1 MKTLKTTR
9 QIGAY
14 IRKKLKSNA
23 VRNQS
28 YSEKGKTHQRMAW
41 MLKYGV
47 GNDADSIKAAKLD
60 KIVAKIQSKLDKSG
74 IAATVYLTTP
84 KYRYSHAKI
93 NVKMTLDQHSKIR
106 SKTGA
111 KTHIALS

>member
-74 IAATVYLTTP
+74 IAATVLNT
-84 KYRYSHAKI
+84 I
-93 NVKMTLDQHSKIR
+93 NRFI
-106 SKTGA
+106 
-111 KTHIALS
+111 

>member
-1 MKTLKTTR
+1 MKTLTTSR

-14 IRKKLKSNA
+14 IRKKLKDNMCH
-23 VRNQS
+23 NQS

-60 KIVAKIQSKLDKSG
+60 KIVAKVQKKLTKSG
-74 IAATVYLTTP
+74 IDANVYLTTP

-93 NVKMTLDQHSKIR
+93 NVKMTLEQHSKIR
-106 SKTGA
+106 NKTA
-111 KTHIALS
+111 KA